1 MNAPSSQA
9 SDPTRD
15 EIHLSLLSIG
25 HVVLGSLM
33 VLMAPC
39 GVLALVLLGPLRKMQ
54 ADLSGSG
61 QAEQLDPM
69 SWFLL
74 AWAVVLLALGAANIV
89 SGILLRRRRGRGFS
103 LVVAAIDCIQVP
115 LGTALGIGTIIVL
128 ARPSVWQSYGGSPRA
143 RNPE

>member
-1 MNAPSSQA
+1 MSALSSPA

-33 VLMAPC
+33 VLVAPC
-39 GVLALVLLGPLRKMQ
+39 GVLALLLLGPLRKMQ
-54 ADLSGSG
+54 ADLSGNG
-61 QAEQLDPM
+61 QAEQLDLM
-69 SWFLL
+69 SWFLV

-143 RNPE
+143 